1 MASFLEDVISGH
13 ENAMY
18 GETGTSGLYHN
29 SPTQTNYNVNAT
41 SDLAN
46 RISQGVGSIPMAGPY
61 LQGATDLAMPALA
74 LGASPFYDTGQAI
87 AKAKDKYGSSYGMVD
102 DTEIPGGPTMGQF
115 GTELNN
121 QNILSSMFERSLG
134 AATPLAS
141 KLSFNAPNFNLM
153 GSAQASEL
161 TDVERDFPGMS
172 TGDIIDSMNNRGP
185 VATNIAT
192 APQPKGMSYEQ
203 MVDLGLAGPDQDVG
217 MTAEDLQNRPN
228 FFGNIKNKIGSGFNN
243 LIDNPVTKGLGT
255 AINFAR
261 GSVPG
266 MIMSGVGSLFNRDP
280 KSPSYQ
286 QYSPQSYLKDNNL
299 KNIYNANPSM
309 INDFYD
315 DNPDSDT
322 FNTTRFDRA
331 VPGSFGSFRTLSG
344 YLNRDKVAAKAAR
357 EQHNRA
363 KQAAKAQEIS
373 LAAAKA
379 QQAAIGRENASYS
392 NQGGGA
398 NQAGSGY
405 SSGSGYNQGNYCFD
419 PSTPIQ
425 MADGSTKKIK
435 NIQLGDNTKGGE
447 VTGVFQFK
455 ATDEIHDYKGVTVAG
470 SHYVKE
476 DGRFIMV
483 KDSPLSVKIDKI
495 PVVYSLDTSGR
506 RIFIN
511 DIEFAD
517 YNGDGVAK
525 NFLSNAGADLTGFDK
540 EVLRQVE
547 QRLI

>member
-331 VPGSFGSFRTLSG
+331 VPGSFGSFRTLAG
-344 YLNRDKVAAKAAR
+344 YLNRNKNAAAALTTKKAKKEAAMQQQIKEAEARQAELNRRQSIVDAQTARGFTTSGGSGNYSSSKDHSGAGGYGGTGRASNEARSNDLGFSDIRLKDNIELVGKSPSDINIYNFTYLNDPKVY
-357 EQHNRA
+357 QGVM
-363 KQAAKAQEIS
+363 AQEVPW
-373 LAAAKA
+373 
-379 QQAAIGRENASYS
+379 ASVEH
-392 NQGGGA
+392 N
-398 NQAGSGY
+398 SGY
-405 SSGSGYNQGNYCFD
+405 LMVDYSKVD
-419 PSTPIQ
+419 V
-425 MADGSTKKIK
+425 
-435 NIQLGDNTKGGE
+435 E
-447 VTGVFQFK
+447 FK
-455 ATDEIHDYKGVTVAG
+455 
-470 SHYVKE
+470 
-476 DGRFIMV
+476 R
-483 KDSPLSVKIDKI
+483 KDAFASMF
-495 PVVYSLDTSGR
+495 TR
-506 RIFIN
+506 R
-511 DIEFAD
+511 
-517 YNGDGVAK
+517 
-525 NFLSNAGADLTGFDK
+525 
-540 EVLRQVE
+540 R
-547 QRLI
+547 

>member
-217 MTAEDLQNRPN
+217 MTAEDLQNRPS
-228 FFGNIKNKIGSGFNN
+228 FFGNIQNKIGSGLGSLKDFATNKGTQGFNLGKMALSGIGN
-243 LIDNPVTKGLGT
+243 AIMPGLGFVLSNLKGEPLFSET
-255 AINFAR
+255 LANSRMANPLGTR
-261 GSVPG
+261 
-266 MIMSGVGSLFNRDP
+266 GVGPDGVKLDGVSDFGGFTTDDLGRVVQTGKYTDLGLAG
-280 KSPSYQ
+280 KVLSPEDIMTGYNAGFDLAGSALGRIGKIKN
-286 QYSPQSYLKDNNL
+286 SIAKGKFKDKFAVDRANQRINNL
-299 KNIYNANPSM
+299 KTAAVASAQSKRQAYQDKI
-309 INDFYD
+309 
-315 DNPDSDT
+315 
-322 FNTTRFDRA
+322 DRA
-331 VPGSFGSFRTLSG
+331 K
-344 YLNRDKVAAKAAR
+344 NEAAA
-357 EQHNRA
+357 NRA
-363 KQAAKAQEIS
+363 RTKSITA
-373 LAAAKA
+373 
-379 QQAAIGRENASYS
+379 GY
-392 NQGGGA
+392 GGG
-398 NQAGSGY
+398 ND
-405 SSGSGYNQGNYCFD
+405 ND
-419 PSTPIQ
+419 RPSTGPTSVGAG
-425 MADGSTKKIK
+425 MGVGGGYASDYGFLKDG
-435 NIQLGDNTKGGE
+435 
-447 VTGVFQFK
+447 
-455 ATDEIHDYKGVTVAG
+455 G
-470 SHYVKE
+470 SV
-476 DGRFIMV
+476 GLASMF
-483 KDSPLSVKIDKI
+483 
-495 PVVYSLDTSGR
+495 TR
-506 RIFIN
+506 R
-511 DIEFAD
+511 
-517 YNGDGVAK
+517 
-525 NFLSNAGADLTGFDK
+525 
-540 EVLRQVE
+540 R
-547 QRLI
+547 